1 MPEDMQEK
9 KITDKIEAKGE
20 RHWKTYREQLEQLE
34 SSPLAKVRPINSF
47 DHYALGEQLEVFEE
61 MVAFNEAAGSISDLG
76 TLPNIGLDVISIGYG
91 ASPAAMVASIQPI
104 DEETGTVW
112 YKDVKAVDTAGNITA
127 GDSIASA
134 LSGQN
139 VIPQNYASS
148 KQSEVVG
155 TGNDS
160 TTVYGTTL
168 AFLPIRPNTVS
179 IVTTVGSG
187 GAGGTITAVDDGN
200 GNLIGVG
207 ITAGTIVYATG
218 VITALT
224 YATAPTDG
232 IDIVATYQQDLE
244 GATDI
249 RELNYELVSKS
260 VTAHPYA
267 LKGVIGLFKKFSMQK
282 RFGISGEEEIALD
295 LTNAINNEIFG
306 ELLLGIS
313 AAITS
318 TSAGVTFDAAVPDE
332 ISEYAHRK
340 AMQFAHDEAEGDLV
354 QRAGRGSVSFVI
366 AGMTAARYY
375 KSLDGFTKL
384 YDGNGISGAHLYGTY
399 DGIPIIR
406 VPLGLAQGGMD
417 PKVAYMGFKGNSPF
431 EAAATIAPFMPLT
444 VTGMLPLGPNPLTS
458 QRAAAMMTGVEILVP
473 NFLTK
478 LTLTGI

>member
-1 MPEDMQEK
+1 MPEDIQEK
-9 KITDKIEAKGE
+9 KITDKIQAKGE
-20 RHWKTYREQLEQLE
+20 RHWKKYREQLEQLE
-34 SSPLAKVRPINSF
+34 SSPLAKVRPISSF
-47 DHYALGEQLEVFEE
+47 DHYALGEQLETFEE

-76 TLPNIGLDVISIGYG
+76 TLPNIGLDVIGIGYG

-127 GDSIASA
+127 GDTIASSLA
-134 LSGQN
+134 GQA

-148 KQSEVVG
+148 QQSEAVG
-155 TGNDS
+155 TGNDVLLQF
-160 TTVYGTTL
+160 TDTL
-168 AFLPIRPNTVS
+168 TYLPVRPNTVS
-179 IVTTVGSG
+179 VVTTVGVA

-200 GNLIGVG
+200 GNMIGVG
-207 ITAGTIVYATG
+207 ISGGTINYVTG
-218 VITALT
+218 IITNLT
-224 YATAPTDG
+224 YVTEPTDG
-232 IDIVATYQQDLE
+232 VDLTATYQQDLE

-249 RELNYELVSKS
+249 RELNYDLQSKS

-267 LKGVIGLFKKFSMQK
+267 LKGVVGLFKKFSMQK
-282 RFGISGEEEIALD
+282 RFGISGEEEIAMD

-306 ELLLGIS
+306 KLLLGVN
-313 AAITS
+313 AAIAATG
-318 TSAGVTFDAAVPDE
+318 AGVTWDAGVPTE

-354 QRAGRGSVSFVI
+354 TRAGRGSVSFII
-366 AGMTAARYY
+366 AGSTAARYY
-375 KSLDGFTKL
+375 KSLDGFVKL

-399 DGIPIIR
+399 DGIPVIR
-406 VPLGLAQGGMD
+406 VPLTAANGGMD

-431 EAAATIAPFMPLT
+431 EAAVTIAPFMPLT

-458 QRAAAMMTGVEILVP
+458 QRAAAMMTGVEVLVP